1 LDRWLADLHPR
12 VERVVVLEAPR
23 GFYIGRTTSPGDKVR
38 AYRQVVE
45 RHCGAVAMV
54 SATEQFFAE
63 LNRAWPELAGV
74 DGVGY
79 TICPQVHAADDISI
93 MENSWGQADTV
104 LTARARSG
112 GRPVHVTS
120 VAMIGKFGPYP
131 GGVPDIAVRSS
142 YGDPRQH
149 ELFGAAWTVSSLR
162 QLVDA
167 EAASA
172 TYFELSGDR
181 GLVRTGADGDE
192 AAPVPVYRVLETV
205 LGWRSGNVVRVGQ
218 LYGGDLVGLGAEW
231 ADRSELLLANL
242 ASTARQVELDGLAG
256 EVTELSELTNDPSA
270 GASWAELSTTA
281 GPSQRPGAVAF
292 TTGPYGVVRV
302 RTS

>member
-1 LDRWLADLHPR
+1 LEFPAEVANIGRAAAGYVVGLSLDYVRLDLDLTAEEIGSAATAKGRQVNEWGLPLELVAVVSAGAPRPEELARLDRWLADLHPR

-172 TYFELSGDR
+172 TYFELSR
-181 GLVRTGADGDE
+181 R
-192 AAPVPVYRVLETV
+192 
-205 LGWRSGNVVRVGQ
+205 
-218 LYGGDLVGLGAEW
+218 
-231 ADRSELLLANL
+231 
-242 ASTARQVELDGLAG
+242 
-256 EVTELSELTNDPSA
+256 
-270 GASWAELSTTA
+270 
-281 GPSQRPGAVAF
+281 
-292 TTGPYGVVRV
+292 
-302 RTS
+302 